1 MIEFILVVCMH
12 FVCYVSDDYSIVQ
25 MPIEHPFAHPDETDR
40 YSEGGITII
49 AVPTDREV

>member
-25 MPIEHPFAHPDETDR
+25 MPIEHPFAHPDDTDR
-40 YSEGGITII
+40 HSEDGIIII
-49 AVPTDREV
+49 AVPINREV